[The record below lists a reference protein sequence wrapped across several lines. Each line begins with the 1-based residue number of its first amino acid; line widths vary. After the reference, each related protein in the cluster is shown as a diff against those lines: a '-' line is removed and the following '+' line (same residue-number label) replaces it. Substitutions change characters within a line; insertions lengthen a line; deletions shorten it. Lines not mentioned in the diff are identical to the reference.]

1 MTKPYSYID
10 AVEFKDSIVVWGRD
24 MTGELITEKFPLSD
38 YLYAY
43 IKDNTGA
50 ATMKDLWGN
59 LMKKVSFEDKWD
71 FRDWCKTRTGISE
84 SDVPPVYKMLLDVF
98 SDAPTDAPY
107 NTLLYDIE
115 VDFDL
120 DEGRGYPTP
129 KNPYG
134 EINLF
139 QAFDVHRQRYV
150 LFMNDKLNG
159 VVHLS
164 DETYPVEV
172 HYVTDERDLLASVAD
187 YIQHVDIMCGW
198 YTNGFD
204 LPYIMERTIMLFG
217 EKTAKSMFCR
227 DGFLAK
233 RREFVNDFGDEVW
246 EWTLVG
252 RQHLDMMELYK
263 KFIPGEKTSFS
274 LNAVAE
280 SDLGETKDEYDGD
293 LGTLYRENP
302 QAFCNYGLQD
312 VRLLN
317 KLDEKHQIV
326 RLAVSI
332 SRGSCVFMKDVTG
345 SVKVIEHDLMKFCHK
360 RGIVLPDRNVH
371 EKEKYPG
378 AVVYDTIPGRHGW
391 IASYDLRSLYP
402 FCMIL
407 LGLSPETMLMQCL
420 GEYDDYVAI
429 MQRDDTRG
437 EIDVEIISTGE
448 IIKCLPSEME
458 SLIRDNGYTISG
470 NATVFNGKLGIL
482 AEYVSEGF
490 ALRSH
495 YKKLMKEAHK
505 SGDLASVELY
515 DLYQKVVKVARL
527 NAVYGASGNESFR
540 LFSLRLAKSITLT
553 AQVVSKH
560 QAFTVDRVSKS
571 LAAKLK

>member
-24 MTGELITEKFPLSD
+24 NTGELITEKFPLSD

-43 IKDNTGA
+43 IKDNAGT
-50 ATMKDLWGN
+50 ATMKDLWGTP
-59 LMKKVSFEDKWD
+59 MKKVSFEDKWD
-71 FRDWCKTRTGISE
+71 FRDWCKTRKGLSE

-98 SDAPTDAPY
+98 SDAPTDSPY

-139 QAFDVHRQRYV
+139 QAFDVHRQLYV
-150 LFMNDKLNG
+150 LFMNDKLRG
-159 VVHLS
+159 VVHLT
-164 DETYPVEV
+164 DEDHPVEV

-204 LPYIMERTIMLFG
+204 LPYIMERAIMLFG

-317 KLDEKHQIV
+317 KLDDKHQIV
-326 RLAVSI
+326 RLAVALA
-332 SRGSCVFMKDVTG
+332 RMNCVKFGDVTG
-345 SVKVIEHDLMKFCHK
+345 SVKPIETGFIKFCHEK
-360 RGIVLPDRNVH
+360 GIVLPDKRDTVR
-371 EKEKYPG
+371 EDFPG
-378 AVVYDTIPGRHGW
+378 AVVYDTIAGRHGW
-391 IASYDLRSLYP
+391 AMTVDLTALYP
-402 FCMIL
+402 SAMIM
-407 LGLSPETMLMQCL
+407 LGLSSETLVGQL
-420 GEYDDYVAI
+420 EGGYEDYIAV
-429 MQRDDTRG
+429 MTKQDTVVSFAL
-437 EIDVEIISTGE
+437 EETGE
-448 IIKCLPSEME
+448 TFDITASELE
-458 SLIRDNGYTISG
+458 QEIRENGYTISANG
-470 NATVFNGKLGIL
+470 SVFNGCFGLL
-482 AEYVSEGF
+482 SEYVQDRF
-490 ALRSH
+490 MLRKH
-495 YKKLMKEAHK
+495 YQRLKKEALDV
-505 SGDLASVELY
+505 GDIKLSDTH
-515 DLYQKVVKVARL
+515 DLYQKVIKIVCNSL
-527 NAVYGASGNESFR
+527 YGCISNAHFR
-540 LFSLRLAKSITLT
+540 LFDIRLAKSITLT
-553 AQVVSKH
+553 GQVISKM
-560 QAFTVDRVSKS
+560 QMAYAND
-571 LAAKLK
+571 LINKL